1 VTTEAEARRQLEER
15 RRLIDAKLRSLHE
28 QEYLLRME
36 ERRLPTNAELARKY
50 GVSSR
55 TILAATA
62 GRLPKRYA

>member
-1 VTTEAEARRQLEER
+1 MPGGWTGRPPRLTPEALAELREIARQRK
-15 RRLIDAKLRSLHE
+15 A
-28 QEYLLRME
+28 
-36 ERRLPTNAELARKY
+36 LPTNAELARKY